1 MNNKGYIY
9 FWRKDSDFGKI
20 RVCSGDFAGLNVDF
34 SINDCDDALQTKLRQ
49 INISRIRD
57 CPPPSD
63 ALCVTCSFGV
73 IDGDFMATNVS
84 ETTC

>member
-34 SINDCDDALQTKLRQ
+34 SINDCDDALQTKLR
-49 INISRIRD
+49 
-57 CPPPSD
+57 
-63 ALCVTCSFGV
+63 
-73 IDGDFMATNVS
+73 
-84 ETTC
+84 